1 MASGADGT
9 IKVKLGL
16 DDSEYKSGLSGA
28 HKSAESF
35 ADKVKSTFVGAT
47 VFKAASKGW
56 DLISGSIG
64 KATARLDAMS
74 KAKQVIGVLAGSSE
88 KAAKVVNNLSDA
100 VTDTAYGLDTA
111 ATSTQKLATSG
122 LGLDK
127 STRMVK
133 DMMDAVSFYGD
144 GTNET
149 LANTVDAI
157 AKMNASGKISA
168 DQWQRLTDAGIPVLK
183 IFAEKTGKSME
194 EVSDAFSKGQISAQ
208 EFNDV
213 LMDALENGTE
223 SFPAVAG
230 KAKEMAGSFATSFT
244 NMSARIAIGIANI
257 ITAFNDFLADNSLP
271 TIQEM
276 IANFGSVIRDGLNWI
291 AEEVPKVL
299 NALKEFFA
307 PTAEAIKAATEK
319 IQEAWNSVR
328 DTIAQKLDSND
339 SLDFV
344 KSALERIRDILPILV
359 EKVGEFVAAFIEKL
373 PDIIDK
379 VQTVADT
386 IQGLMPLIAAVAGAF
401 AAWKGIKAVSDIAN
415 TIGDAGKKI
424 KTFSSLVSKGSGLI
438 DGLAYAASSGTG
450 VFASMA
456 ESFTLA
462 GGGLSGLSA
471 ALGVIGGPITLVIVA
486 IGALVAAFVY
496 LWNTSDGFRE
506 FWINL
511 WDNIKE
517 ATGQVIDGIVNFFT
531 VTIPEAC
538 QSFVEAAQ
546 NLATQVVEFFTV
558 TIPEGVNTLVT
569 NIQTFFGTTIPY
581 WIGYAVGYILGKLV
595 EWGLKLVQFATQD
608 IPQFISKVVDWFKQ
622 LPGKIWTWLLNTI
635 NKTAEWV
642 RQMVQKA
649 IQAGKDF
656 ITNVVNFI
664 QQLPG
669 KVWSFLSNTISNA
682 ASFVGSFAN
691 QAIQAGK
698 QFFNGIVNKVKEI
711 PGQMISIGSDIVN
724 GIKSGISG
732 AWGALTG
739 WLGNMAKGLIDGV
752 KGALGIG
759 SPSRL
764 FADRIG
770 KWIPAGITLGVEK
783 AMPKAKA
790 FMGRMSTE
798 LIDAANMDSL
808 TSRLALEGNPGGFGL
823 GTGST
828 TVYNV
833 EQTINSAKALTPS
846 EIASETQNMMRRLE
860 WA

>member
-28 HKSAESF
+28 NKSAESF

-47 VFKAASKGW
+47 VFKAASAGW

-64 KATARLDAMS
+64 KATARLDAMQ

-88 KAAKVVNNLSDA
+88 KAATVVNKLSDA

-149 LANTVDAI
+149 LANTIDAI

-183 IFAEKTGKSME
+183 IFAEKTGKSMG
-194 EVSDAFSKGQISAQ
+194 EVSDAFSKGEINAQ

-257 ITAFNDFLADNSLP
+257 ITSFNDFLADNSLP
-271 TIQEM
+271 SIQEM

-291 AEEVPKVL
+291 AQEIPKAL
-299 NALKEFFA
+299 NALKEFFE
-307 PTAEAIKAATEK
+307 PTAEAIKAAAEK
-319 IQEAWNSVR
+319 IQEAWNNVR
-328 DTIAQKLDSND
+328 DTIAQKLDSNG

-344 KSALERIRDILPILV
+344 KSGLERIRDILPILV

-379 VQTVADT
+379 VQTVADK
-386 IQGLMPLIAAVAGAF
+386 IQALMPLIAAVAGAF
-401 AAWKGIKAVSDIAN
+401 AAWESIQTVKSLASTVGKA
-415 TIGDAGKKI
+415 GLKI
-424 KTFSSLVSKGSGLI
+424 KTFGHLVSQGSGLI

-450 VFASMA
+450 VIASMA

-471 ALGVIGGPITLVIVA
+471 ALGVIGGPITLVVVA

-496 LWNTSDGFRE
+496 LWNTSDSFRN

-511 WDNIKE
+511 WDSIKE
-517 ATGQVIDGIVNFFT
+517 TTGQVIDAIVNFFT
-531 VTIPEAC
+531 VTIPQAC
-538 QSFVEAAQ
+538 QNFVTAAQ

-558 TIPEGVNTLVT
+558 TIPEGVSTLVS

-581 WIGYAVGYILGKLV
+581 WIGYAVGYILGKLI
-595 EWGLKLVQFATQD
+595 EWGTNLVTFATVD
-608 IPQFISKVVDWFKQ
+608 IPQFISKVIDWFKQ
-622 LPGKIWTWLLNTI
+622 LPGNIWTWLLNTI
-635 NKTAEWV
+635 QKTAEWV
-642 RQMVQKA
+642 SQMIQKA
-649 IQAGKDF
+649 VQAGKNF
-656 ITNVVNFI
+656 ISNVISFI
-664 QQLPG
+664 QQLPS
-669 KVWSFLSNTISNA
+669 KVWSWLSNTISNA
-682 ASFVGSFAN
+682 VSFASQFAQ
-691 QAIQAGK
+691 QAIQAG
-698 QFFNGIVNKVKEI
+698 QNFFSGIVNKVREI
-711 PGQMISIGSDIVN
+711 PGQMLSIGSDIVN
-724 GIKSGISG
+724 GIKRGINN
-732 AWGALTG
+732 AWNGLTS
-739 WLGNMAKGLIDGV
+739 WLSNLAKGLVDGV
-752 KGALGIG
+752 ASALGIG
-759 SPSRL
+759 SPSRR

-770 KWIPAGITLGVEK
+770 KWIPAGITLGIQQ
-783 AMPKAKA
+783 AMPKAEA
-790 FMGRMSTE
+790 FMSTMSND
-798 LIDAANMDSL
+798 LLDAANMDNL
-808 TSRLALEGNPGGFGL
+808 TSRLALESDSGALGGGL
-823 GTGST
+823 GN
-828 TVYNV
+828 TVVYQV
-833 EQTINSAKALTPS
+833 DQTINSAKELRPS
-846 EIASETQNMMRRLE
+846 EIAQETERMVRRLA

>member
-64 KATARLDAMS
+64 KATARLDAMQ

-183 IFAEKTGKSME
+183 IFAEKTGKSMA

-223 SFPAVAG
+223 FFPAVAG

-401 AAWKGIKAVSDIAN
+401 AAWKGIKAVSDIAK

-424 KTFSSLVSKGSGLI
+424 KTFGSLVSKGSGLI

-450 VFASMA
+450 VIASMA
-456 ESFTLA
+456 EAFTLA

-471 ALGVIGGPITLVIVA
+471 ALGVIGGPITLVVVA

-511 WDNIKE
+511 WDGIKE
-517 ATGQVIDGIVNFFT
+517 TTGQVIDGIVNFFT
-531 VTIPEAC
+531 VTIPEAF
-538 QSFVEAAQ
+538 QSFIDAAQ
-546 NLATQVVEFFTV
+546 NLADQVVQFFTV
-558 TIPEGVNTLVT
+558 TIPEGINTLVT
-569 NIQTFFGTTIPY
+569 NIQTFFGSTIPY
-581 WIGYAVGYILGKLV
+581 WIGYAVGFILGKLI
-595 EWGLKLVQFATQD
+595 EWGASLVQFVTQD
-608 IPQFISKVVDWFKQ
+608 IPQFISGVVEWFTQ
-622 LPGKIWTWLLNTI
+622 LPGMVWTWLLETI

-642 RQMVQKA
+642 SQMIQKA
-649 IQAGKDF
+649 VQAGQEF
-656 ITNVVNFI
+656 ITNVVTFI

-669 KVWSFLSNTISNA
+669 TVWSFLSNTISSA

-691 QAIQAGK
+691 QAIQAGR
-698 QFFNGIVNKVKEI
+698 QFFNGIVNTVRQI
-711 PGQMISIGSDIVN
+711 PGQMISIGADIVN
-724 GIKSGISG
+724 GIRSGISG

-739 WLGNMAKGLIDGV
+739 WLGSMARGLIDGV
-752 KGALGIG
+752 KSALGIG

-808 TSRLALEGNPGGFGL
+808 TSRLALESDSGGFKGSL
-823 GTGST
+823 GNT

-833 EQTINSAKALTPS
+833 NQTINSAKALSPS
-846 EIASETQNMMRRLE
+846 EIGQQTRNSVRRLA
-860 WA
+860 WQ

>member
-64 KATARLDAMS
+64 KATARLDAMQ
-74 KAKQVIGVLAGSSE
+74 KAKQVIGVLAGSSK
-88 KAAKVVNNLSDA
+88 KAATVVNNLSDA

-183 IFAEKTGKSME
+183 IFSEKTGKSMA

-257 ITAFNDFLADNSLP
+257 IEALNNFLTDSGLP
-271 TIQEM
+271 NIQGM
-276 IANFGSVIRDGLNWI
+276 IAGFGSVIKNVLNWI
-291 AEEVPKVL
+291 AAELPKAL
-299 NALKEFFA
+299 NAVKDFFA
-307 PTAEAIKAATEK
+307 PTAEAIKVAAEK
-319 IQEAWNSVR
+319 IQESWNKVK
-328 DTIAQKLDSND
+328 DTVKEKLDSED
-339 SLDFV
+339 SLNFIKD
-344 KSALERIRDILPILV
+344 ALDRIKEILPQVV
-359 EKVGEFVAAFIEKL
+359 EKVGEFAAAFIDNL
-373 PDIIDK
+373 PTIIDK
-379 VQTVADT
+379 AKE
-386 IQGLMPLIAAVAGAF
+386 LAPLIAAVAGAF
-401 AAWKGIKAVSDIAN
+401 ATWKGIKAVSDIAK

-424 KTFSSLVSKGSGLI
+424 KTFGHLVSQGSGLI

-450 VFASMA
+450 VIASMA
-456 ESFTLA
+456 EAFTLA

-471 ALGVIGGPITLVIVA
+471 ALGVIGGPITLVVVA

-511 WDNIKE
+511 WDGIKE
-517 ATGQVIDGIVNFFT
+517 TTGQVIDGIVNFFT
-531 VTIPEAC
+531 VTIPEAF
-538 QSFVEAAQ
+538 QSFVDAAQ
-546 NLATQVVEFFTV
+546 NLADQVVQFFTV
-558 TIPEGVNTLVT
+558 TIPEGINTLVT
-569 NIQTFFGTTIPY
+569 NIQTFFGSTIPY
-581 WIGYAVGYILGKLV
+581 WIGYAVGFILGKLI
-595 EWGLKLVQFATQD
+595 EWGASLVQFVTQD
-608 IPQFISKVVDWFKQ
+608 IPQFISGVVEWFTQ
-622 LPGKIWTWLLNTI
+622 LPGMVWTWLLETI

-642 RQMVQKA
+642 SQMIQKA
-649 IQAGKDF
+649 VQAGQEF
-656 ITNVVNFI
+656 ITNVVTFI

-669 KVWSFLSNTISNA
+669 TVWSFLSNTISSA

-691 QAIQAGK
+691 QAIQAGR
-698 QFFNGIVNKVKEI
+698 QFFNGIVNTVRQI
-711 PGQMISIGSDIVN
+711 PGQMISIGADIVN
-724 GIKSGISG
+724 GIRSGISG

-752 KGALGIG
+752 KSALGIG

-808 TSRLALEGNPGGFGL
+808 TSRLALESDSGGFK
-823 GTGST
+823 GSPGNT

-833 EQTINSAKALTPS
+833 NQTINSAKALSPS
-846 EIASETQNMMRRLE
+846 EIGQQTRNSVRRLA
-860 WA
+860 WQ

>member
-319 IQEAWNSVR
+319 IQEAWNNVR

-471 ALGVIGGPITLVIVA
+471 ALGVIGGPITLVVVA

-511 WDNIKE
+511 WDGVKE
-517 ATGQVIDGIVNFFT
+517 TTGQVIDGIVNFFT
-531 VTIPEAC
+531 VTIPEAF
-538 QSFVEAAQ
+538 QSFVDAAQ
-546 NLATQVVEFFTV
+546 NLADQVVQFFTV
-558 TIPEGVNTLVT
+558 TIPEGINTLVT

-581 WIGYAVGYILGKLV
+581 WIGYAVGFILGKLI
-595 EWGLKLVQFATQD
+595 EWGASLVQFVTQD
-608 IPQFISKVVDWFKQ
+608 IPQFITGVVEWFTQ
-622 LPGKIWTWLLNTI
+622 LPGMVWTWLLETI

-642 RQMVQKA
+642 SQMIQKA
-649 IQAGKDF
+649 VQAGKDF

-691 QAIQAGK
+691 QAIQAGR
-698 QFFNGIVNKVKEI
+698 QFFNGIVNTVRQI

-724 GIKSGISG
+724 GIRSGISG

-739 WLGNMAKGLIDGV
+739 WLGNMARGLIDGV
-752 KGALGIG
+752 KSALGIG

-770 KWIPAGITLGVEK
+770 KWIPAGITLGIEK

-808 TSRLALEGNPGGFGL
+808 TSRLALEGNPGGFK
-823 GTGST
+823 GSPGNT

-833 EQTINSAKALTPS
+833 NQTINSAKALSPS
-846 EIASETQNMMRRLE
+846 EIGQQTRNSVRRLA
-860 WA
+860 WQ

>member
-64 KATARLDAMS
+64 KATARLDAMQ

-88 KAAKVVNNLSDA
+88 KATKVVNNLSDA

-149 LANTVDAI
+149 LANTIDAI

-183 IFAEKTGKSME
+183 IFSEKTGKSMA

-257 ITAFNDFLADNSLP
+257 ITSFNDFLADNSLP

-276 IANFGSVIRDGLNWI
+276 IANFGSVIKNGLNWI
-291 AEEVPKVL
+291 AEEIPKVL

-379 VQTVADT
+379 VQTVADM

-401 AAWKGIKAVSDIAN
+401 AAWKGIKAVSDIVK
-415 TIGDAGKKI
+415 TIGDAGEKI
-424 KTFSSLVSKGSGLI
+424 KTFGSLVSKGSGLL

-471 ALGVIGGPITLVIVA
+471 ALGVIGGPITLVVVA
-486 IGALVAAFVY
+486 IGALTAAFVY

-511 WDNIKE
+511 WNNIKE
-517 ATGQVIDGIVNFFT
+517 TTGQIVDGIVNFFT
-531 VTIPEAC
+531 VT
-538 QSFVEAAQ
+538 V
-546 NLATQVVEFFTV
+546 
-558 TIPEGVNTLVT
+558 PEGFNNFMSTVSE
-569 NIQTFFGTTIPY
+569 I
-581 WIGYAVGYILGKLV
+581 
-595 EWGLKLVQFATQD
+595 
-608 IPQFISKVVDWFKQ
+608 
-622 LPGKIWTWLLNTI
+622 PGKIATFL
-635 NKTAEWV
+635 AEVISNVASWASE
-642 RQMVQKA
+642 MVQKA
-649 IQAGKDF
+649 IQAGSEF
-656 ITNVVNFI
+656 VSSAINFI

-669 KVWSFLSNTISNA
+669 KVWNWLSNTISNA
-682 ASFVGSFAN
+682 ANFASQFVQ
-691 QAIQAGK
+691 QAIQAG
-698 QFFNGIVNKVKEI
+698 QNFFSEIVNKIGRI
-711 PGQMISIGSDIVN
+711 PGEMISIGSEIVN

-732 AWGALTG
+732 AWSSLTG

-752 KGALGIG
+752 KSALGIG

-770 KWIPAGITLGVEK
+770 KWIPAGITLGVEQ

-790 FMGRMSTE
+790 FMGRMSNE

-808 TSRLALEGNPGGFGL
+808 TSRLALEGNPGGLGSGL
-823 GTGST
+823 GN
-828 TVYNV
+828 TVVYQV
-833 EQTINSAKALTPS
+833 DQTINSAKELRPS
-846 EIASETQNMMRRLE
+846 EIAQETERMVRRLA

>member
-319 IQEAWNSVR
+319 IQEAWNNVR

-401 AAWKGIKAVSDIAN
+401 AAWKGIKAVSDIAK

-424 KTFSSLVSKGSGLI
+424 KTFGHLVSQGSGLI

-450 VFASMA
+450 VIASMA

-471 ALGVIGGPITLVIVA
+471 ALGVIGGPITLVVVA

-511 WDNIKE
+511 WDGIKE
-517 ATGQVIDGIVNFFT
+517 TTGQVIDGIVNFFT
-531 VTIPEAC
+531 VTIPEAF
-538 QSFVEAAQ
+538 QSFVDAAQ
-546 NLATQVVEFFTV
+546 NLADQVVQFFTV
-558 TIPEGVNTLVT
+558 TIPEGINTLVT

-581 WIGYAVGYILGKLV
+581 WIGYAVGFILGKLI
-595 EWGLKLVQFATQD
+595 EWGASLVQFVTQD
-608 IPQFISKVVDWFKQ
+608 IPQFITGVVEWFTQ
-622 LPGKIWTWLLNTI
+622 LPGMVWTWLLETI

-642 RQMVQKA
+642 SQMIQKA
-649 IQAGKDF
+649 VQAGKDF
-656 ITNVVNFI
+656 ITNVVTFI

-669 KVWSFLSNTISNA
+669 TVWSFLSNTISNA

-691 QAIQAGK
+691 QAIQAGR
-698 QFFNGIVNKVKEI
+698 QFFNGIVNTVRQI

-724 GIKSGISG
+724 GIRSGISG

-739 WLGNMAKGLIDGV
+739 WLGNMARGLIDGV
-752 KGALGIG
+752 KSALGIG

-808 TSRLALEGNPGGFGL
+808 TSRLALESDSGGFKGSL
-823 GTGST
+823 GNT

-833 EQTINSAKALTPS
+833 NQTINSAKALSPS
-846 EIASETQNMMRRLE
+846 EIGQQTRNSVRRLA
-860 WA
+860 WQ

>member
-64 KATARLDAMS
+64 KATARLDAMQ

-168 DQWQRLTDAGIPVLK
+168 DQWQRLTDAGIPILK
-183 IFAEKTGKSME
+183 IFAEKTGKSMA

-291 AEEVPKVL
+291 AEEIPKAL

-339 SLDFV
+339 SLGFV
-344 KSALERIRDILPILV
+344 KSGLERIRDILPILV

-511 WDNIKE
+511 WDGIKE
-517 ATGQVIDGIVNFFT
+517 TTGQVIDGIVNFFT
-531 VTIPEAC
+531 VTIPEAF
-538 QSFVEAAQ
+538 QSFVDAAQ

-558 TIPEGVNTLVT
+558 TIPEGVNTLVA
-569 NIQTFFGTTIPY
+569 NIQTFFGSTIPY
-581 WIGYAVGYILGKLV
+581 WIGYAVGFVLGKLI
-595 EWGLKLVQFATQD
+595 EWGASLVQFATQD
-608 IPQFISKVVDWFKQ
+608 IPQFISGVVEWFTQ
-622 LPGKIWTWLLNTI
+622 LPGMVWTWLLETI

-642 RQMVQKA
+642 SQMIQKA
-649 IQAGKDF
+649 VQAGQEF
-656 ITNVVNFI
+656 ITNVVTFI

-669 KVWSFLSNTISNA
+669 TVWSFLSNTISSA

-691 QAIQAGK
+691 QAIQAGR
-698 QFFNGIVNKVKEI
+698 QFFNGIVNTVRQI
-711 PGQMISIGSDIVN
+711 PGQMISIGADIVN
-724 GIKSGISG
+724 GIRSGISG

-739 WLGNMAKGLIDGV
+739 WLGNMARGLIDGV
-752 KGALGIG
+752 KSALGIG

-808 TSRLALEGNPGGFGL
+808 TSRLALESDSGGFK
-823 GTGST
+823 GSPGNT

-833 EQTINSAKALTPS
+833 NQTINSAKALSPS
-846 EIASETQNMMRRLE
+846 EIGQQTRNSVRRLA
-860 WA
+860 WQ

>member
-64 KATARLDAMS
+64 KATARLDAMQ
-74 KAKQVIGVLAGSSE
+74 KAKQVIGVLAGSSK
-88 KAAKVVNNLSDA
+88 KAATVVNNLSDA

-122 LGLDK
+122 LNLDK

-183 IFAEKTGKSME
+183 IFSEKTGKSMA

-230 KAKEMAGSFATSFT
+230 KAKEMAGSFATSFS

-257 ITAFNDFLADNSLP
+257 IDALNNFLTDSGLP
-271 TIQEM
+271 NIQGM
-276 IANFGSVIRDGLNWI
+276 IAGFGSVIRNVLNWI
-291 AEEVPKVL
+291 AAELPKAL
-299 NALKEFFA
+299 NAVKDFFA
-307 PTAEAIKAATEK
+307 PTAEAIKAAAEK
-319 IQEAWNSVR
+319 IQEAWNKVK
-328 DTIAQKLDSND
+328 DTVKEKLDPGD
-339 SLDFV
+339 SLNFIKD
-344 KSALERIRDILPILV
+344 ALDRIKEILPQVV
-359 EKVGEFVAAFIEKL
+359 EKVGEFAAAFIDNL
-373 PDIIDK
+373 PTIIDK
-379 VQTVADT
+379 AKE
-386 IQGLMPLIAAVAGAF
+386 LAPLIAAVAGAF
-401 AAWKGIKAVSDIAN
+401 ATWKGIKAVSDIAK

-424 KTFSSLVSKGSGLI
+424 KTFGHLVSQGSGLI

-450 VFASMA
+450 VIASMA
-456 ESFTLA
+456 EAFTLA

-471 ALGVIGGPITLVIVA
+471 ALGVIGGPITLVVVA

-496 LWNTSDGFRE
+496 LWNTSDSFRE

-511 WDNIKE
+511 WDGIRE
-517 ATGQVIDGIVNFFT
+517 TTGQVIDGIVNFFT
-531 VTIPEAC
+531 VTIPEAFNN
-538 QSFVEAAQ
+538 FVTSISE
-546 NLATQVVEFFTV
+546 
-558 TIPEGVNTLVT
+558 IPGNVM
-569 NIQTFFGTTIPY
+569 TFLSE
-581 WIGYAVGYILGKLV
+581 V
-595 EWGLKLVQFATQD
+595 
-608 IPQFISKVVDWFKQ
+608 ISNVASW
-622 LPGKIWTWLLNTI
+622 
-635 NKTAEWV
+635 ASE
-642 RQMVQKA
+642 MVQKA
-649 IQAGKDF
+649 IQTGSDFLSNLINF
-656 ITNVVNFI
+656 IT
-664 QQLPG
+664 QLPG
-669 KVWSFLSNTISNA
+669 KVWSFLSNTISKA

-711 PGQMISIGSDIVN
+711 PGRMMSIGSDIV
-724 GIKSGISG
+724 GGVKKGISD
-732 AWGALTG
+732 AWSGLTG

-752 KGALGIG
+752 KDALGIG

-790 FMGRMSTE
+790 FMSNMSTE
-798 LIDAANMDSL
+798 LLDAANMDSL
-808 TSRLALEGNPGGFGL
+808 TSRLALEGNPGALGNGL
-823 GTGST
+823 GN
-828 TVYNV
+828 TVVYQV
-833 EQTINSAKALTPS
+833 DQTINSAKELRPS
-846 EIASETQNMMRRLE
+846 EIAQETERMVRRLA

>member
-319 IQEAWNSVR
+319 IQEAWNNVR

-379 VQTVADT
+379 VQTVANT

-401 AAWKGIKAVSDIAN
+401 AAWKGIKAVSDIAK

-424 KTFSSLVSKGSGLI
+424 KTFGSLVSKGSGLL

-450 VFASMA
+450 VIASMA
-456 ESFTLA
+456 EAFTLA

-471 ALGVIGGPITLVIVA
+471 ALGVIGGPITLVVVA

-511 WDNIKE
+511 WDGIKE
-517 ATGQVIDGIVNFFT
+517 TTGQVIDGIVNFFT
-531 VTIPEAC
+531 VTIPEAF
-538 QSFVEAAQ
+538 QSFVDAAQ
-546 NLATQVVEFFTV
+546 NLADQVVQFFTV
-558 TIPEGVNTLVT
+558 TIPEGINTLVT
-569 NIQTFFGTTIPY
+569 NIQTFFGSTIPY
-581 WIGYAVGYILGKLV
+581 WIGYAVGFILGKLI
-595 EWGLKLVQFATQD
+595 EWGASLVQFVTQD
-608 IPQFISKVVDWFKQ
+608 IPQFISGVVEWFTQ
-622 LPGKIWTWLLNTI
+622 LPGMVWTWLLETI

-642 RQMVQKA
+642 SQMIQKA
-649 IQAGKDF
+649 VQAGQEF
-656 ITNVVNFI
+656 ITNVVTFI

-669 KVWSFLSNTISNA
+669 TVWSFLSNTISNA

-691 QAIQAGK
+691 QAIQAGR
-698 QFFNGIVNKVKEI
+698 QFFNGIVNTVRQI

-724 GIKSGISG
+724 GIRSGISG

-739 WLGNMAKGLIDGV
+739 WLGNMARGLIDGV
-752 KGALGIG
+752 KSALGIG

-808 TSRLALEGNPGGFGL
+808 TSRLALESDSGGLKGSPGN
-823 GTGST
+823 T

-833 EQTINSAKALTPS
+833 NQTINSAKALSPS
-846 EIASETQNMMRRLE
+846 EIGQQTRNSVRRLA
-860 WA
+860 WQ

>member
-1 MASGADGT
+1 MASGTDGT

-64 KATARLDAMS
+64 KATARLDAMQ

-183 IFAEKTGKSME
+183 IFAEKTGKSMA

-291 AEEVPKVL
+291 AEEIPKVL

-401 AAWKGIKAVSDIAN
+401 AAWKGIKAVSDIAK

-424 KTFSSLVSKGSGLI
+424 KTFGSLVSKGSGLI

-450 VFASMA
+450 VIASMA
-456 ESFTLA
+456 EAFTLA

-471 ALGVIGGPITLVIVA
+471 ALGVIGGPITLVVVA

-511 WDNIKE
+511 WDGIKE
-517 ATGQVIDGIVNFFT
+517 TTGQVIDGIVNFFT
-531 VTIPEAC
+531 VTIPEAF
-538 QSFVEAAQ
+538 QSFVDAAQ
-546 NLATQVVEFFTV
+546 NLADQVVQFFTV
-558 TIPEGVNTLVT
+558 TIPEGINTLVT
-569 NIQTFFGTTIPY
+569 NIQTFFGSTIPY
-581 WIGYAVGYILGKLV
+581 WIGYAVGFILGKLI
-595 EWGLKLVQFATQD
+595 EWGASLVQFVTQD
-608 IPQFISKVVDWFKQ
+608 IPQFISGVVEWFTQ
-622 LPGKIWTWLLNTI
+622 LPGMVWTWLLETI

-642 RQMVQKA
+642 SQMIQKA
-649 IQAGKDF
+649 VQAGQEF
-656 ITNVVNFI
+656 ITNVVTFI

-669 KVWSFLSNTISNA
+669 TVWSFLSNTISSA

-691 QAIQAGK
+691 QAIQAGR
-698 QFFNGIVNKVKEI
+698 QFFNGIVNTVRQI
-711 PGQMISIGSDIVN
+711 PGQMISIGADIVN
-724 GIKSGISG
+724 GIRSGISG

-739 WLGNMAKGLIDGV
+739 WLGNMARGLIDGV
-752 KGALGIG
+752 KSALGIG

-798 LIDAANMDSL
+798 LINAANMDSL
-808 TSRLALEGNPGGFGL
+808 TSRLALESDSGGFKGGL
-823 GTGST
+823 GSSV
-828 TVYNV
+828 VYNV
-833 EQTINSAKALTPS
+833 EQTINSAKALSPS
-846 EIASETQNMMRRLE
+846 EIGQQTRNSLRRLA
-860 WA
+860 WQ

>member
-88 KAAKVVNNLSDA
+88 KATKVVNNLSDA

-127 STRMVK
+127 STRIVK

-299 NALKEFFA
+299 NAIKEFFA

-359 EKVGEFVAAFIEKL
+359 EKVGEFVAAFIENL
-373 PDIIDK
+373 PNIIDK

-401 AAWKGIKAVSDIAN
+401 AAWKGIKAVSDIAK

-424 KTFSSLVSKGSGLI
+424 KTFGSLVSKGSGLI

-471 ALGVIGGPITLVIVA
+471 ALGVIGGPITLVVVA

-511 WDNIKE
+511 WDGIKE
-517 ATGQVIDGIVNFFT
+517 TTGQVIDGIVNFFT
-531 VTIPEAC
+531 VTIPEAF
-538 QSFVEAAQ
+538 QSFIDAAQ
-546 NLATQVVEFFTV
+546 NLATQVVQFFTV
-558 TIPEGVNTLVT
+558 TIPEGINTLVT

-581 WIGYAVGYILGKLV
+581 WIGYAVGFILGKLI
-595 EWGLKLVQFATQD
+595 EWGASLVQFVTQD
-608 IPQFISKVVDWFKQ
+608 IPQFITGVVEWFTQ
-622 LPGKIWTWLLNTI
+622 LPGMVWTWLLETI

-642 RQMVQKA
+642 SQMIQKA
-649 IQAGKDF
+649 VQAGKDF
-656 ITNVVNFI
+656 ITNVVTFI

-669 KVWSFLSNTISNA
+669 TVWSFLSNTISSA

-691 QAIQAGK
+691 QAIQAGR
-698 QFFNGIVNKVKEI
+698 QFFNGIVNTVRQI
-711 PGQMISIGSDIVN
+711 PGQMISIGADIVN
-724 GIKSGISG
+724 GIRSGISG

-739 WLGNMAKGLIDGV
+739 WLGNMARGLIDGV
-752 KGALGIG
+752 KSALGIG

-808 TSRLALEGNPGGFGL
+808 TSRLALESDSGGFK
-823 GTGST
+823 GSPGNT

-833 EQTINSAKALTPS
+833 NQTINSAKALSPS
-846 EIASETQNMMRRLE
+846 EIGQQTRNSVRRLA
-860 WA
+860 WQ

>member
-64 KATARLDAMS
+64 KATARLDAMQ

-88 KAAKVVNNLSDA
+88 KAATVVNNLSDA

-183 IFAEKTGKSME
+183 IFSEKTGKSMA

-257 ITAFNDFLADNSLP
+257 ITSFNDFLADNSLP

-276 IANFGSVIRDGLNWI
+276 IANFGSVIKNGLNWI
-291 AEEVPKVL
+291 AEEIPKVL

-319 IQEAWNSVR
+319 IQEAWNKVK
-328 DTIAQKLDSND
+328 DTVKEKLDPGD
-339 SLDFV
+339 SLNFIKD
-344 KSALERIRDILPILV
+344 ALDRIKEILPQVV
-359 EKVGEFVAAFIEKL
+359 EKVGEFAAAFIEKL

-379 VQTVADT
+379 
-386 IQGLMPLIAAVAGAF
+386 IQELMPLIAAVAGAF
-401 AAWKGIKAVSDIAN
+401 ATWKGIKAVSDVAK
-415 TIGDAGKKI
+415 TVVDAGKKI
-424 KTFSSLVSKGSGLI
+424 KTFGSLVSKGSGLL

-450 VFASMA
+450 VIASMA

-471 ALGVIGGPITLVIVA
+471 ALGVIGGPITLVVVA
-486 IGALVAAFVY
+486 IGALAAAFIY
-496 LWNTSDGFRE
+496 LWNTSDSFRE

-511 WDNIKE
+511 WNNIKE
-517 ATGQVIDGIVNFFT
+517 TTGQIVDGIVNFFT
-531 VTIPEAC
+531 VT
-538 QSFVEAAQ
+538 V
-546 NLATQVVEFFTV
+546 
-558 TIPEGVNTLVT
+558 PEGFNNFINTVSE
-569 NIQTFFGTTIPY
+569 I
-581 WIGYAVGYILGKLV
+581 
-595 EWGLKLVQFATQD
+595 
-608 IPQFISKVVDWFKQ
+608 
-622 LPGKIWTWLLNTI
+622 PGKITTFLTEVVSNVASW
-635 NKTAEWV
+635 ASE
-642 RQMVQKA
+642 MVQKA
-649 IQAGKDF
+649 IQAGSEF
-656 ITNVVNFI
+656 VSSAINFI
-664 QQLPG
+664 QQLPS
-669 KVWSFLSNTISNA
+669 KVWSWLSNTISNA
-682 ASFVGSFAN
+682 ANFASQFVQ
-691 QAIQAGK
+691 QAIQAG
-698 QFFNGIVNKVKEI
+698 QNFFSKIVNKIGQI
-711 PGQMISIGSDIVN
+711 PGEMISIGSEIVN

-732 AWGALTG
+732 AWSSLTG

-752 KGALGIG
+752 KSALGIG

-770 KWIPAGITLGVEK
+770 KWIPAGITLGVEQ

-790 FMGRMSTE
+790 FMGHMSNE

-808 TSRLALEGNPGGFGL
+808 TSRLALEGNPGGLGSGL
-823 GTGST
+823 GST
-828 TVYNV
+828 VVYQV
-833 EQTINSAKALTPS
+833 DQTINSAKELRPS
-846 EIASETQNMMRRLE
+846 EIAQETERMVRRLA

>member
-64 KATARLDAMS
+64 KATARLDAMQ
-74 KAKQVIGVLAGSSE
+74 KAKQVIGVLAGSSK
-88 KAAKVVNNLSDA
+88 KAATVVNNLSDA

-122 LGLDK
+122 LSLDK
-127 STRMVK
+127 STRMIK

-291 AEEVPKVL
+291 AEEIPKAL
-299 NALKEFFA
+299 NALKDFFA

-359 EKVGEFVAAFIEKL
+359 EKVGDFVAAFIEKL

-401 AAWKGIKAVSDIAN
+401 AAWKGIKAVSDIAK

-424 KTFSSLVSKGSGLI
+424 KTFGSLVSKGSGLI

-450 VFASMA
+450 VIASMA

-471 ALGVIGGPITLVIVA
+471 ALGVIGGPITLVVVA

-511 WDNIKE
+511 WDGIKE
-517 ATGQVIDGIVNFFT
+517 TTGQVIDGIINFFT
-531 VTIPEAC
+531 VTIPEAF
-538 QSFVEAAQ
+538 QSFVDAAQ
-546 NLATQVVEFFTV
+546 NLADQVVQFFTV
-558 TIPEGVNTLVT
+558 TIPEGINTLVT

-581 WIGYAVGYILGKLV
+581 WIGYAVGFILGKLI
-595 EWGLKLVQFATQD
+595 EWGASLVQFVTQD
-608 IPQFISKVVDWFKQ
+608 IPQFISGVVEWFTQ
-622 LPGKIWTWLLNTI
+622 LPGMVWTWLLETI

-642 RQMVQKA
+642 SQMIQKA
-649 IQAGKDF
+649 VQAGQEF
-656 ITNVVNFI
+656 ITNVVTFI

-669 KVWSFLSNTISNA
+669 TVWSFLSNTISSA

-691 QAIQAGK
+691 QAIQAGR
-698 QFFNGIVNKVKEI
+698 QFFNGIVNTVRQI
-711 PGQMISIGSDIVN
+711 PGQMISIGADIVN
-724 GIKSGISG
+724 GIRSGISG

-739 WLGNMAKGLIDGV
+739 WLGNMARGLIDGV
-752 KGALGIG
+752 KSALGIG

-808 TSRLALEGNPGGFGL
+808 TSRLALESDSGGFK
-823 GTGST
+823 GSPGNT

-833 EQTINSAKALTPS
+833 NQTINSAKALSPS
-846 EIASETQNMMRRLE
+846 EIGQQTRNSVRRLA
-860 WA
+860 WQ

>member
-183 IFAEKTGKSME
+183 IFAEKTGKSMA

-299 NALKEFFA
+299 NAIKEFFA

-359 EKVGEFVAAFIEKL
+359 EKVGEFVAAFIENL
-373 PDIIDK
+373 PNIIDK
-379 VQTVADT
+379 VQTVANT

-401 AAWKGIKAVSDIAN
+401 AAWKGIKAVSDIAK

-424 KTFSSLVSKGSGLI
+424 KTFGSLVSKGSGLL

-471 ALGVIGGPITLVIVA
+471 ALGVIGGPITLVVVA

-511 WDNIKE
+511 WDGVKE
-517 ATGQVIDGIVNFFT
+517 TTGQVIDGIVNFFT
-531 VTIPEAC
+531 VTIPEAF
-538 QSFVEAAQ
+538 QSFVDAAQ
-546 NLATQVVEFFTV
+546 NLADQIVQFFTV
-558 TIPEGVNTLVT
+558 TIPEGINTLAT

-581 WIGYAVGYILGKLV
+581 WIGYAVGFILGKLI
-595 EWGLKLVQFATQD
+595 EWGASLVQFVTQD
-608 IPQFISKVVDWFKQ
+608 IPQFITGVVEWFTQ
-622 LPGKIWTWLLNTI
+622 LPGMVWTWLLETI

-642 RQMVQKA
+642 SQMIQKA
-649 IQAGKDF
+649 VQAGKDF
-656 ITNVVNFI
+656 ITNVVTFI

-669 KVWSFLSNTISNA
+669 TVWSFLSNTISNA

-691 QAIQAGK
+691 QAIQAGR
-698 QFFNGIVNKVKEI
+698 QFFNGIVNTVRQI

-724 GIKSGISG
+724 GIRSGISG

-739 WLGNMAKGLIDGV
+739 WLGNMARGLIDGV
-752 KGALGIG
+752 KSALGIG

-808 TSRLALEGNPGGFGL
+808 TSRLALESDSGGFKGSL
-823 GTGST
+823 GNT

-833 EQTINSAKALTPS
+833 NQTINSAKALSPS
-846 EIASETQNMMRRLE
+846 EVGQQTRNSVRRLA
-860 WA
+860 WQ

>member
-517 ATGQVIDGIVNFFT
+517 TTGQVIDGIVNFFT

-649 IQAGKDF
+649 VQAGKDF

-833 EQTINSAKALTPS
+833 EQTINSAKVLTPS

>member
-64 KATARLDAMS
+64 KATARLDAMQ

-88 KAAKVVNNLSDA
+88 KATKVVNNLSDA

-149 LANTVDAI
+149 LANTIDAI

-183 IFAEKTGKSME
+183 IFSEKTGKSMA

-257 ITAFNDFLADNSLP
+257 ITSFNDFLADNSLP

-276 IANFGSVIRDGLNWI
+276 IANFGSVIKNGLNWI
-291 AEEVPKVL
+291 AEEIPKVL

-379 VQTVADT
+379 VQTVADM

-401 AAWKGIKAVSDIAN
+401 AAWKGIKAVSDIAK

-424 KTFSSLVSKGSGLI
+424 KTFGSLVSKGSGLL

-471 ALGVIGGPITLVIVA
+471 ALGVIGGPITLVVVA
-486 IGALVAAFVY
+486 IGALTAAFVY

-511 WDNIKE
+511 WNNIKE
-517 ATGQVIDGIVNFFT
+517 TTGQIVDGIVNFFT
-531 VTIPEAC
+531 VT
-538 QSFVEAAQ
+538 V
-546 NLATQVVEFFTV
+546 
-558 TIPEGVNTLVT
+558 PEGFNNFMSTVSE
-569 NIQTFFGTTIPY
+569 I
-581 WIGYAVGYILGKLV
+581 
-595 EWGLKLVQFATQD
+595 
-608 IPQFISKVVDWFKQ
+608 
-622 LPGKIWTWLLNTI
+622 PGKIATFL
-635 NKTAEWV
+635 AEVISNVASWASE
-642 RQMVQKA
+642 MVQKA
-649 IQAGKDF
+649 IQAGSEF
-656 ITNVVNFI
+656 VSCAINFI

-669 KVWSFLSNTISNA
+669 KVWNWLSNTISNA
-682 ASFVGSFAN
+682 ANFASQFVQ
-691 QAIQAGK
+691 QAIQAG
-698 QFFNGIVNKVKEI
+698 QNFFSEIVNKIGQI
-711 PGQMISIGSDIVN
+711 PGEMISIGSEIVN

-732 AWGALTG
+732 AWSSLTG

-752 KGALGIG
+752 KSALGIG

-770 KWIPAGITLGVEK
+770 KWIPAGITLGVEQ

-790 FMGRMSTE
+790 FMGRMSNE

-808 TSRLALEGNPGGFGL
+808 TSRLALEGNPGGLGSGL
-823 GTGST
+823 GN
-828 TVYNV
+828 TVVYQV
-833 EQTINSAKALTPS
+833 DQTINSAKELRPS
-846 EIASETQNMMRRLE
+846 EIAQETERMVRRLA

>member
-64 KATARLDAMS
+64 KATARLDAMQ

-183 IFAEKTGKSME
+183 IFAEKTGKSMA
-194 EVSDAFSKGQISAQ
+194 EVSDAFSKGQISVQ

-291 AEEVPKVL
+291 AEEIPKVL

-401 AAWKGIKAVSDIAN
+401 AAWKGIKAVSDIAK

-424 KTFSSLVSKGSGLI
+424 KTFGSLVSKGSGLI

-450 VFASMA
+450 VIASMA
-456 ESFTLA
+456 EAFTLA

-471 ALGVIGGPITLVIVA
+471 ALGVIGGPITLVVVA

-511 WDNIKE
+511 WDGIKE
-517 ATGQVIDGIVNFFT
+517 TTGQVIDGIVNFFT
-531 VTIPEAC
+531 VTIPEAF
-538 QSFVEAAQ
+538 QSFVDAAQ
-546 NLATQVVEFFTV
+546 NLANQVVQFFTV
-558 TIPEGVNTLVT
+558 TIPEGINTLVT
-569 NIQTFFGTTIPY
+569 NIQTFFGSTIPY
-581 WIGYAVGYILGKLV
+581 WIGYAVGFILGKLI
-595 EWGLKLVQFATQD
+595 EWGASLVQFVTQD
-608 IPQFISKVVDWFKQ
+608 IPQFISGVVEWFTQ
-622 LPGKIWTWLLNTI
+622 LPGMVWTWLLETI

-642 RQMVQKA
+642 SQMIQKA
-649 IQAGKDF
+649 VQAGQEF
-656 ITNVVNFI
+656 IANVVTFI

-669 KVWSFLSNTISNA
+669 TVWSFLSNTISSA

-691 QAIQAGK
+691 QAIQAGR
-698 QFFNGIVNKVKEI
+698 QFFNGIVNTVRQI
-711 PGQMISIGSDIVN
+711 PGQMISIGADIVN
-724 GIKSGISG
+724 GIRSGISG

-739 WLGNMAKGLIDGV
+739 WLGNMARGLIDGV
-752 KGALGIG
+752 KSALGIG

-808 TSRLALEGNPGGFGL
+808 TSRLALESDSGGFKGSPR
-823 GTGST
+823 ST

-833 EQTINSAKALTPS
+833 NQTINSAKALSPS
-846 EIASETQNMMRRLE
+846 EIGQQTRNSVRRLA
-860 WA
+860 WQ

>member
-1 MASGADGT
+1 MASGADGK
-9 IKVKLGL
+9 IKIKLGL

-56 DLISGSIG
+56 DLIAGSIG
-64 KATARLDAMS
+64 KATARLDAMQ

-88 KAAKVVNNLSDA
+88 KATKVVNNLSDA

-127 STRMVK
+127 STQMVK

-183 IFAEKTGKSME
+183 IFAEKTGKSMA
-194 EVSDAFSKGQISAQ
+194 EVSDAFSTGKISAQ

-271 TIQEM
+271 TIQET
-276 IANFGSVIRDGLNWI
+276 IANFGSVIKNGLNWI
-291 AEEVPKVL
+291 AEEIPKVL

-307 PTAEAIKAATEK
+307 PTAEAIKNAVET

-328 DTIAQKLDSND
+328 ETISQKLDAND
-339 SLDFV
+339 SLGFV
-344 KSALERIRDILPILV
+344 KSGLERIRDILPVLV

-379 VQTVADT
+379 VQTVANK
-386 IQGLMPLIAAVAGAF
+386 IQELAPLIAAVAGAF
-401 AAWKGIKAVSDIAN
+401 AAWEGIKAVSNIAK

-424 KTFSSLVSKGSGLI
+424 KTFGHLVSQGSGLI

-450 VFASMA
+450 VIASMA
-456 ESFTLA
+456 EAFTLA
-462 GGGLSGLSA
+462 GGGLEGLSA
-471 ALGVIGGPITLVIVA
+471 ALAVIGGPVTLVIVA

-496 LWNTSDGFRE
+496 LWNTSDSFRE

-511 WDNIKE
+511 WEGIKE
-517 ATGQVIDGIVNFFT
+517 TTGQVIDGIVNFFT

-546 NLATQVVEFFTV
+546 NLATQVVQFFTV

-642 RQMVQKA
+642 RQMIQKA
-649 IQAGKDF
+649 VQAGKDF

-664 QQLPG
+664 RQLPG
-669 KVWSFLSNTISNA
+669 KVWSFLSTTISNA

-691 QAIQAGK
+691 QAIQAGRN
-698 QFFNGIVNKVKEI
+698 FFSGIVNKVREI
-711 PGQMISIGSDIVN
+711 PGQMISIGADIVN
-724 GIKSGISG
+724 GIRSGISG

-739 WLGNMAKGLIDGV
+739 WLSSMARGLIDGV

-808 TSRLALEGNPGGFGL
+808 TSRLALEGNPGGLGL

-846 EIASETQNMMRRLE
+846 EIASETQNMLRRLE

>member
-64 KATARLDAMS
+64 KATARLDAMQ

-183 IFAEKTGKSME
+183 IFAEKTGKSMA

-291 AEEVPKVL
+291 AEEIPKAL
-299 NALKEFFA
+299 NALKDFFA

-344 KSALERIRDILPILV
+344 KSALERIRHILPILV

-401 AAWKGIKAVSDIAN
+401 AAWKGIKAVSDIAK

-424 KTFSSLVSKGSGLI
+424 KTFGSLVSKGSGLI

-450 VFASMA
+450 VIASMA
-456 ESFTLA
+456 EAFTLA

-471 ALGVIGGPITLVIVA
+471 ALGVIGGPITLVVVA

-511 WDNIKE
+511 WDGIKE
-517 ATGQVIDGIVNFFT
+517 TTGQVIDGIVNFFT
-531 VTIPEAC
+531 VTIPEAF
-538 QSFVEAAQ
+538 QSFVDAAQ
-546 NLATQVVEFFTV
+546 NLADQVVQFFTV
-558 TIPEGVNTLVT
+558 TIPEGINTLVT
-569 NIQTFFGTTIPY
+569 NIQTFFGSTIPY
-581 WIGYAVGYILGKLV
+581 WIGYAVGFILGKLI
-595 EWGLKLVQFATQD
+595 EWGASLVQFVTQD
-608 IPQFISKVVDWFKQ
+608 IPQFISGVVEWFTQ
-622 LPGKIWTWLLNTI
+622 LPGMVWTWLLETI

-642 RQMVQKA
+642 SQMIQKA
-649 IQAGKDF
+649 VQAGQEF
-656 ITNVVNFI
+656 ITNVVTFI

-669 KVWSFLSNTISNA
+669 TVWSFLSNTISSA

-691 QAIQAGK
+691 QAIQAGR
-698 QFFNGIVNKVKEI
+698 QFFNGIVNTVRQI
-711 PGQMISIGSDIVN
+711 PGQMISIGADIVN
-724 GIKSGISG
+724 GIRSGISG

-739 WLGNMAKGLIDGV
+739 WLGNMARGLIDGV
-752 KGALGIG
+752 KSALGIG

-790 FMGRMSTE
+790 FMGRVSTE

-808 TSRLALEGNPGGFGL
+808 TSRLALESDSGGFKGWP
-823 GTGST
+823 GST

-833 EQTINSAKALTPS
+833 NQTINSAKALSPS
-846 EIASETQNMMRRLE
+846 EIGQQTRNSVRRLA
-860 WA
+860 WQ

>member
-64 KATARLDAMS
+64 KATARLDAMQ

-183 IFAEKTGKSME
+183 IFAEKTGKSMA

-291 AEEVPKVL
+291 AEEIPKAL
-299 NALKEFFA
+299 NALKDFFA

-401 AAWKGIKAVSDIAN
+401 AAWKGIKAVSDIAK

-424 KTFSSLVSKGSGLI
+424 KTFGSLVSKGSGLI

-450 VFASMA
+450 VIASMA
-456 ESFTLA
+456 EAFTLA

-471 ALGVIGGPITLVIVA
+471 ALGVIGGPITLVVVA

-511 WDNIKE
+511 WDGIKE
-517 ATGQVIDGIVNFFT
+517 TTGQVIDGIVNFFT
-531 VTIPEAC
+531 VTIPEAF
-538 QSFVEAAQ
+538 QSFVDAAQ
-546 NLATQVVEFFTV
+546 NLADQVVQFFTV
-558 TIPEGVNTLVT
+558 TIPEGINTLVT
-569 NIQTFFGTTIPY
+569 NIQTFFGSTIPY
-581 WIGYAVGYILGKLV
+581 WIGYAVGFILGKLI
-595 EWGLKLVQFATQD
+595 EWGASLVQFVTQD
-608 IPQFISKVVDWFKQ
+608 IPQFISGVVEWFTQ
-622 LPGKIWTWLLNTI
+622 LPGMVWTWLLETI

-642 RQMVQKA
+642 SQMIQKA
-649 IQAGKDF
+649 VQAGQDF
-656 ITNVVNFI
+656 ITNVVTFI

-669 KVWSFLSNTISNA
+669 TVWSFLSNTISSA

-691 QAIQAGK
+691 QAIQAGR
-698 QFFNGIVNKVKEI
+698 QFFNGIVNTVRQI
-711 PGQMISIGSDIVN
+711 PGQMISIGADIVN
-724 GIKSGISG
+724 GIRSGISG

-739 WLGNMAKGLIDGV
+739 WLGNMARGLIDGV
-752 KGALGIG
+752 KSALGIG

-808 TSRLALEGNPGGFGL
+808 TSRLALESDSGGFKGWP
-823 GTGST
+823 GST

-833 EQTINSAKALTPS
+833 NQTINSAKALSPS
-846 EIASETQNMMRRLE
+846 EIGQQTRNSVRRLA
-860 WA
+860 WQ

>member
-64 KATARLDAMS
+64 KATARLDAMQ

-88 KAAKVVNNLSDA
+88 KAAKVVNELSDA
-100 VTDTAYGLDTA
+100 VSDTAYGLDTA
-111 ATSTQKLATSG
+111 SSSTQKLATSG

-223 SFPAVAG
+223 TFPAVAG
-230 KAKEMAGSFATSFT
+230 KAKEMAGSFATSFS
-244 NMSARIAIGIANI
+244 NMAARIAIGMANI
-257 ITAFNDFLADNSLP
+257 IEALNNFLTDSGLP
-271 TIQEM
+271 NIQGM
-276 IANFGSVIRDGLNWI
+276 IAGFGSVIRNALNWI
-291 AEEVPKVL
+291 AAELPKAL
-299 NALKEFFA
+299 NAVKDFFA
-307 PTAEAIKAATEK
+307 PTAEAIKAAAEK
-319 IQEAWNSVR
+319 IQEAWNKVK
-328 DTIAQKLDSND
+328 DTVKEKLDPGD
-339 SLDFV
+339 SLNFIKD
-344 KSALERIRDILPILV
+344 ALDRIKEILPQVV
-359 EKVGEFVAAFIEKL
+359 EKVGEFAAAFIDNL
-373 PDIIDK
+373 PTIIDK
-379 VQTVADT
+379 AKE
-386 IQGLMPLIAAVAGAF
+386 LAPLITAVAGAF
-401 AAWKGIKAVSDIAN
+401 ATWKGIKAVSDIAK

-424 KTFSSLVSKGSGLI
+424 KTFGSLVSKGSGLL

-471 ALGVIGGPITLVIVA
+471 ALGVIGGPITLVVVA

-511 WDNIKE
+511 WNSIKE
-517 ATGQVIDGIVNFFT
+517 TAGQVIDGIVNFFT
-531 VTIPEAC
+531 VT
-538 QSFVEAAQ
+538 V
-546 NLATQVVEFFTV
+546 
-558 TIPEGVNTLVT
+558 PEGFNNFINTVSE
-569 NIQTFFGTTIPY
+569 I
-581 WIGYAVGYILGKLV
+581 
-595 EWGLKLVQFATQD
+595 
-608 IPQFISKVVDWFKQ
+608 
-622 LPGKIWTWLLNTI
+622 PGKITTFLTEVVSNVASW
-635 NKTAEWV
+635 ASE
-642 RQMVQKA
+642 MVQKA
-649 IQAGKDF
+649 IQAGSEF
-656 ITNVVNFI
+656 VSSAINFI
-664 QQLPG
+664 QQLPS
-669 KVWSFLSNTISNA
+669 KVWSWLSSTISNA
-682 ASFVGSFAN
+682 ANFASQFVQ
-691 QAIQAGK
+691 QAIQAG
-698 QFFNGIVNKVKEI
+698 QNFFSEIVNKIGQI
-711 PGQMISIGSDIVN
+711 PREMISIGSEIVN

-732 AWGALTG
+732 AWSSLTG

-752 KGALGIG
+752 KSALGIG

-770 KWIPAGITLGVEK
+770 KWIPAGITLGVEQ

-790 FMGRMSTE
+790 FMGRMSSD
-798 LIDAANMDSL
+798 LLDAANMDSL
-808 TSRLALEGNPGGFGL
+808 TSRLALEGNSGGL
-823 GTGST
+823 GSGLGN
-828 TVYNV
+828 TVVYQV
-833 EQTINSAKALTPS
+833 DQTINSAKELRPS
-846 EIASETQNMMRRLE
+846 EIAQETERMVRRLA

>member
-319 IQEAWNSVR
+319 IQEAWNNVR

-359 EKVGEFVAAFIEKL
+359 EKVGEFVAAFIENL
-373 PDIIDK
+373 PNIIDK
-379 VQTVADT
+379 VQTVANT

-401 AAWKGIKAVSDIAN
+401 AAWKGIKAVSDIAK
-415 TIGDAGKKI
+415 TIVDAGKKI
-424 KTFSSLVSKGSGLI
+424 KTFGSLVSKGSGLI

-471 ALGVIGGPITLVIVA
+471 ALGVIGGPITLVVVA

-511 WDNIKE
+511 WDGIKE
-517 ATGQVIDGIVNFFT
+517 TTGQVIDGIVNFFT
-531 VTIPEAC
+531 VTIPEAF
-538 QSFVEAAQ
+538 QSFIDAAQ
-546 NLATQVVEFFTV
+546 NLATQVVQFFTV
-558 TIPEGVNTLVT
+558 TIPEGINTLVT

-581 WIGYAVGYILGKLV
+581 WIGYAVGFILGKLI
-595 EWGLKLVQFATQD
+595 EWGASLVQFVTQD
-608 IPQFISKVVDWFKQ
+608 IPQFITGVVEWFTQ
-622 LPGKIWTWLLNTI
+622 LPGMVWTWLLETI

-642 RQMVQKA
+642 SQMIQKA
-649 IQAGKDF
+649 VQAGKDF
-656 ITNVVNFI
+656 ITNVVTFI

-669 KVWSFLSNTISNA
+669 TVWSFLSNTISSA

-691 QAIQAGK
+691 QAIQAGR
-698 QFFNGIVNKVKEI
+698 QFFNGIVNTVRQI
-711 PGQMISIGSDIVN
+711 PGQMISIGADIVN
-724 GIKSGISG
+724 GIRSGISG

-739 WLGNMAKGLIDGV
+739 WLGNMARGLIDGV
-752 KGALGIG
+752 KSALGIG

-808 TSRLALEGNPGGFGL
+808 TSRLALESDSGGLKGSPGN
-823 GTGST
+823 T

-833 EQTINSAKALTPS
+833 NQTINSAKALSPS
-846 EIASETQNMMRRLE
+846 EIGQQTRNSVRRLA
-860 WA
+860 WQ

>member
-64 KATARLDAMS
+64 KATARLDAMQ
-74 KAKQVIGVLAGSSE
+74 KAKQVIGVLAGSSK
-88 KAAKVVNNLSDA
+88 KAAKVVNELSDA
-100 VTDTAYGLDTA
+100 VSDTAYGLDTA
-111 ATSTQKLATSG
+111 SSSTQKLATSG

-168 DQWQRLTDAGIPVLK
+168 EQWQRLTDAGIPVLK
-183 IFAEKTGKSME
+183 IFAEKTGKSMA
-194 EVSDAFSKGQISAQ
+194 EVTDAFSTGKISAQ
-208 EFNDV
+208 EFNDT

-230 KAKEMAGSFATSFT
+230 KAKEMAGSFATSFS

-257 ITAFNDFLADNSLP
+257 IEALNNFLTDSGLP
-271 TIQEM
+271 NIQGM
-276 IANFGSVIRDGLNWI
+276 IAGFGSVIRNALNWI
-291 AEEVPKVL
+291 AAELPKAL
-299 NALKEFFA
+299 NAIKDFFA
-307 PTAEAIKAATEK
+307 PTAEAIKAAADK
-319 IQEAWNSVR
+319 IQE
-328 DTIAQKLDSND
+328 
-339 SLDFV
+339 
-344 KSALERIRDILPILV
+344 
-359 EKVGEFVAAFIEKL
+359 
-373 PDIIDK
+373 
-379 VQTVADT
+379 
-386 IQGLMPLIAAVAGAF
+386 LMPLIAAVVGAF
-401 AAWKGIKAVSDIAN
+401 ATWKGIKAVSNIAS

-424 KTFSSLVSKGSGLI
+424 KTFGSLVSKGSGLI

-450 VFASMA
+450 VIASMA
-456 ESFTLA
+456 EAFTLA

-471 ALGVIGGPITLVIVA
+471 ALGVIGGPITLVVVA

-496 LWNTSDGFRE
+496 LWNTSDSFRK

-511 WDNIKE
+511 WDGIKE
-517 ATGQVIDGIVNFFT
+517 TTGKVVDAIKNFFT
-531 VTIPEAC
+531 VTIPQAC
-538 QSFVEAAQ
+538 QSFIDAAQ
-546 NLATQVVEFFTV
+546 NLATQAVQFFTV
-558 TIPEGVNTLVT
+558 TIPNGVQTLVS

-581 WIGYAVGYILGKLV
+581 WIGYAVGYILGKFV
-595 EWGLKLVQFATQD
+595 EWGLRLVQFATQD
-608 IPQFISKVVDWFKQ
+608 IPQFISNVVDWFKQ
-622 LPGKIWTWLLNTI
+622 LPDKIWTWLSNTI
-635 NKTAEWV
+635 NKTSEWV
-642 RQMVQKA
+642 SQMIQKA

-669 KVWSFLSNTISNA
+669 KVWSFLSDTISNA
-682 ASFVGSFAN
+682 ASFVGSFAD

-698 QFFNGIVNKVKEI
+698 QFFSGIVNKVKEI
-711 PGQMISIGSDIVN
+711 PGQMLSIGSDIVG
-724 GIKSGISG
+724 GIKRGINNAWSG
-732 AWGALTG
+732 LTG

-770 KWIPAGITLGVEK
+770 KWIPAGITLGVER

-790 FMGRMSTE
+790 FMGRMSSD
-798 LIDAANMDSL
+798 LLDAANMDSL
-808 TSRLALEGNPGGFGL
+808 TSRLALEGNPGGLGSGL
-823 GTGST
+823 GN
-828 TVYNV
+828 TVVYQV
-833 EQTINSAKALTPS
+833 DQTINSAKELRPS
-846 EIASETQNMMRRLE
+846 EIAQETERMVRRLA

>member
-64 KATARLDAMS
+64 KATARLDAMQ

-88 KAAKVVNNLSDA
+88 KAAKVVNELSDA
-100 VTDTAYGLDTA
+100 VSDTAYGLDTA
-111 ATSTQKLATSG
+111 SSSTQKLATSG
-122 LGLDK
+122 LSLDK
-127 STRMVK
+127 STRMIK

-183 IFAEKTGKSME
+183 IFSEKTGKSMA

-230 KAKEMAGSFATSFT
+230 KAKEMAGSFVTSFS

-276 IANFGSVIRDGLNWI
+276 IANFGSVIRNGLNWI
-291 AEEVPKVL
+291 AEEIPKAL
-299 NALKEFFA
+299 NALKDFFA

-401 AAWKGIKAVSDIAN
+401 AAWKGIKAVSNIAK

-424 KTFSSLVSKGSGLI
+424 KTFGSLVSKGSGLI

-450 VFASMA
+450 VIASMA
-456 ESFTLA
+456 EAFTLA

-471 ALGVIGGPITLVIVA
+471 ALGVIGGPITLVVVA

-511 WDNIKE
+511 WDGIKE
-517 ATGQVIDGIVNFFT
+517 TTGQVIDGIVNFFT
-531 VTIPEAC
+531 VTIPEAF
-538 QSFVEAAQ
+538 QSFVDAAQ
-546 NLATQVVEFFTV
+546 NLADQVVQFFTI
-558 TIPEGVNTLVT
+558 TIPEGINTLVT
-569 NIQTFFGTTIPY
+569 NIQTFFGSTIPY
-581 WIGYAVGYILGKLV
+581 WIGYAVGFILGKLI
-595 EWGLKLVQFATQD
+595 EWGASLVQFVTQD
-608 IPQFISKVVDWFKQ
+608 IPQFISGVVEWFTQ
-622 LPGKIWTWLLNTI
+622 LPGMVWTWLLETI

-642 RQMVQKA
+642 SQMIQKA
-649 IQAGKDF
+649 VQAGQEF
-656 ITNVVNFI
+656 ITNVVTFI

-669 KVWSFLSNTISNA
+669 TVWSFLSNTISSA

-691 QAIQAGK
+691 QAIQAGR
-698 QFFNGIVNKVKEI
+698 QFFNGIVNTVRQI
-711 PGQMISIGSDIVN
+711 PGQMISIGADIVN
-724 GIKSGISG
+724 GIRSGISG

-739 WLGNMAKGLIDGV
+739 WLGNMARGLIDGV
-752 KGALGIG
+752 KSALGIG

-790 FMGRMSTE
+790 FMGRVSTE

-808 TSRLALEGNPGGFGL
+808 TSRLALESDSGGFKGWP
-823 GTGST
+823 GST

-833 EQTINSAKALTPS
+833 NQTINSAKALSPS
-846 EIASETQNMMRRLE
+846 EIGQQTRNSVRRLA
-860 WA
+860 WQ

>member
-64 KATARLDAMS
+64 KATARLDAMQ

-183 IFAEKTGKSME
+183 IFAEKTGKSMA

-291 AEEVPKVL
+291 AEEIPKVL

-401 AAWKGIKAVSDIAN
+401 AAWKGIKAVSDIAK

-424 KTFSSLVSKGSGLI
+424 KTFGSLVSKGSGLI

-450 VFASMA
+450 VIASMA
-456 ESFTLA
+456 AAFTLA

-471 ALGVIGGPITLVIVA
+471 ALGVIGGPITLVVVA

-511 WDNIKE
+511 WDGIKE
-517 ATGQVIDGIVNFFT
+517 TTGQVIDGIVNFFT
-531 VTIPEAC
+531 VTIPEAF
-538 QSFVEAAQ
+538 QSFVDAAQ
-546 NLATQVVEFFTV
+546 NLADQVVQFFTV
-558 TIPEGVNTLVT
+558 TIPEGINTLVT
-569 NIQTFFGTTIPY
+569 NIQTFFGSTIPY
-581 WIGYAVGYILGKLV
+581 WIGYAVGFILGKLI
-595 EWGLKLVQFATQD
+595 EWGASLVQFVTQD
-608 IPQFISKVVDWFKQ
+608 IPQFISGVVEWFTQ
-622 LPGKIWTWLLNTI
+622 LPGMVWTWLLETI

-642 RQMVQKA
+642 SQMIQKA
-649 IQAGKDF
+649 VQAGQEF
-656 ITNVVNFI
+656 ITNVVTFI

-669 KVWSFLSNTISNA
+669 TVWSFLSNTISSA

-691 QAIQAGK
+691 QAIQAGR
-698 QFFNGIVNKVKEI
+698 QFFNGIVNTVRQI
-711 PGQMISIGSDIVN
+711 PGQMISIGADIVN
-724 GIKSGISG
+724 GIRSGISG

-739 WLGNMAKGLIDGV
+739 WLGNMARGLIDGV
-752 KGALGIG
+752 KSALGIG

-798 LIDAANMDSL
+798 LINAANMDSL
-808 TSRLALEGNPGGFGL
+808 TSRLALESDSGGFKGGL
-823 GTGST
+823 GSSV
-828 TVYNV
+828 VYNV
-833 EQTINSAKALTPS
+833 EQTINSAKALSPS
-846 EIASETQNMMRRLE
+846 EIGQQTRNSLRRLA
-860 WA
+860 WQ

>member
-64 KATARLDAMS
+64 KATARLDAMQ

-183 IFAEKTGKSME
+183 IFSEKTGKSMA

-230 KAKEMAGSFATSFT
+230 KAKEMAGSFATSFS

-257 ITAFNDFLADNSLP
+257 IEALNNFLTDSGLP
-271 TIQEM
+271 NIQGM
-276 IANFGSVIRDGLNWI
+276 IAGFGSVIRNVLNWI
-291 AEEVPKVL
+291 AAELPKAL
-299 NALKEFFA
+299 NAVKDFFA
-307 PTAEAIKAATEK
+307 PTAEAIKVAAEK
-319 IQEAWNSVR
+319 IQEAWNKVK
-328 DTIAQKLDSND
+328 DTVKEKLDPGD
-339 SLDFV
+339 SLNFIKD
-344 KSALERIRDILPILV
+344 ALDRIKEILPQVV
-359 EKVGEFVAAFIEKL
+359 EKVGEFAAAFIDKL
-373 PDIIDK
+373 PTIIDK
-379 VQTVADT
+379 AKE
-386 IQGLMPLIAAVAGAF
+386 LAPLIAAVAGAF
-401 AAWKGIKAVSDIAN
+401 ATWKGIKAVSDIAK
-415 TIGDAGKKI
+415 TVGDAGKKI
-424 KTFSSLVSKGSGLI
+424 KTFGHLVSQGSGLI

-450 VFASMA
+450 VIASMA
-456 ESFTLA
+456 EAFTLA

-471 ALGVIGGPITLVIVA
+471 ALGVIGGPITLVVVA

-496 LWNTSDGFRE
+496 LWNTSDSFRE

-511 WDNIKE
+511 WDGIKE
-517 ATGQVIDGIVNFFT
+517 TTGQVIDGIVNFFT
-531 VTIPEAC
+531 VTIPEAFNNFIT
-538 QSFVEAAQ
+538 SISE
-546 NLATQVVEFFTV
+546 
-558 TIPEGVNTLVT
+558 IPGNVM
-569 NIQTFFGTTIPY
+569 TFLSE
-581 WIGYAVGYILGKLV
+581 V
-595 EWGLKLVQFATQD
+595 
-608 IPQFISKVVDWFKQ
+608 ISNVASW
-622 LPGKIWTWLLNTI
+622 
-635 NKTAEWV
+635 ASE
-642 RQMVQKA
+642 MVQKA
-649 IQAGKDF
+649 IQTGSDF
-656 ITNVVNFI
+656 LSNLINFI
-664 QQLPG
+664 IQLPG
-669 KVWSFLSNTISNA
+669 KVMEFLSET
-682 ASFVGSFAN
+682 VGEAISFASSFAQEAVN
-691 QAIQAGK
+691 AGRK
-698 QFFNGIVNKVKEI
+698 FFNGIVNKVKEI
-711 PGQMISIGSDIVN
+711 PGRMISIGSDIVN
-724 GIKSGISG
+724 GIRSGISN
-732 AWGALTG
+732 AWSGLTG
-739 WLGNMAKGLIDGV
+739 WLGKMAKGLIDSV
-752 KGALGIG
+752 KSALGIG

-790 FMGRMSTE
+790 FMSNMSTE

-808 TSRLALEGNPGGFGL
+808 TSRLALERNPGALGSGL
-823 GTGST
+823 GN
-828 TVYNV
+828 TVVYQV
-833 EQTINSAKALTPS
+833 DQTINSAKELRPS
-846 EIASETQNMMRRLE
+846 EIAQETERMVRRLA

>member
-1 MASGADGT
+1 MASGADGK
-9 IKVKLGL
+9 IKIKLGL

-56 DLISGSIG
+56 DLIAGSIG
-64 KATARLDAMS
+64 KATARLDAMQ
-74 KAKQVIGVLAGSSE
+74 KAKQVIGVLAGSSK
-88 KAAKVVNNLSDA
+88 KAAAVVNNLSDA

-122 LGLDK
+122 LSLDK
-127 STRMVK
+127 STQMVK

-183 IFAEKTGKSME
+183 IFAEKTGKSMA
-194 EVSDAFSKGQISAQ
+194 EVSDAFSTGKISAQ
-208 EFNDV
+208 EFNAV

-276 IANFGSVIRDGLNWI
+276 IANFGSVIKNGLNWI
-291 AEEVPKVL
+291 AEEIPKAL
-299 NALKEFFA
+299 NALKDFFA

-328 DTIAQKLDSND
+328 DTIAQKLDSNN

-344 KSALERIRDILPILV
+344 KSGLERIRDILPILV

-379 VQTVADT
+379 VQAVADK
-386 IQGLMPLIAAVAGAF
+386 IQELMPLIAAVAGAF
-401 AAWKGIKAVSDIAN
+401 AAWKSIEAVNNIAKV
-415 TIGDAGKKI
+415 IGDAGKKV
-424 KTFSSLVSKGSGLI
+424 KYFGHLVSQGSGLI

-450 VFASMA
+450 VIASMA
-456 ESFTLA
+456 EAFTLA
-462 GGGLSGLSA
+462 GGGAEGLSA
-471 ALGVIGGPITLVIVA
+471 ALAVIGGPITLVIVA

-496 LWNTSDGFRE
+496 LWNTSDSFRE

-511 WDNIKE
+511 WEGIKE
-517 ATGQVIDGIVNFFT
+517 TTGQVIDGIVNFFT

-546 NLATQVVEFFTV
+546 NLATQVVQFFTV

-622 LPGKIWTWLLNTI
+622 LPGKVWSFLSNTI

-642 RQMVQKA
+642 RQMIQKA
-649 IQAGKDF
+649 VQAGKDF

-664 QQLPG
+664 RQLPG
-669 KVWSFLSNTISNA
+669 KVWSFLSNAISNA

-691 QAIQAGK
+691 QAIQAGRN
-698 QFFNGIVNKVKEI
+698 FFNGIVNKVREI
-711 PGQMISIGSDIVN
+711 PGQMISIGADIVN
-724 GIKSGISG
+724 GIRSGISG

-739 WLGNMAKGLIDGV
+739 WLSSMARGLIDGV

-770 KWIPAGITLGVEK
+770 KWIPAGITLGVER

-790 FMGRMSTE
+790 FMGRMSSD
-798 LIDAANMDSL
+798 LLDAANMDSL
-808 TSRLALEGNPGGFGL
+808 TSRLALESNPGGLGL

>member
-299 NALKEFFA
+299 NAIKEFFA

-319 IQEAWNSVR
+319 IQEAWNNVR

-359 EKVGEFVAAFIEKL
+359 EKVGEFVAAFIENL
-373 PDIIDK
+373 PNIIDK
-379 VQTVADT
+379 VQTVANT

-401 AAWKGIKAVSDIAN
+401 AAWKGIKAVSDIAK

-424 KTFSSLVSKGSGLI
+424 KTFGSLVSKGSGLI

-471 ALGVIGGPITLVIVA
+471 ALGVIGGPITLVVVA

-511 WDNIKE
+511 WDGIKE
-517 ATGQVIDGIVNFFT
+517 TTGQVIDGIVNFFT
-531 VTIPEAC
+531 VTIPEAF
-538 QSFVEAAQ
+538 QSFIDAAQ
-546 NLATQVVEFFTV
+546 NLATQVVQFFTV
-558 TIPEGVNTLVT
+558 TIPEGINTLVT

-581 WIGYAVGYILGKLV
+581 WIGYAVGFILGKLI
-595 EWGLKLVQFATQD
+595 EWGASLVQFVTQD
-608 IPQFISKVVDWFKQ
+608 IPQFITGVVEWFTQ
-622 LPGKIWTWLLNTI
+622 LPGMVWTWLLETI

-642 RQMVQKA
+642 SQMIQKA
-649 IQAGKDF
+649 VQAGKDF
-656 ITNVVNFI
+656 ITNVVTFI

-669 KVWSFLSNTISNA
+669 TVWSFLSNTISSA

-691 QAIQAGK
+691 QAIQAGR
-698 QFFNGIVNKVKEI
+698 QFFNGIVNTVRQI
-711 PGQMISIGSDIVN
+711 PGQMISIGADIVN
-724 GIKSGISG
+724 GIISGISG

-739 WLGNMAKGLIDGV
+739 WLGNMARGLIDGV
-752 KGALGIG
+752 KSALGIG

-808 TSRLALEGNPGGFGL
+808 TSRLALESDSGGLKGSPGN
-823 GTGST
+823 T

-833 EQTINSAKALTPS
+833 NQTINSAKALSPS
-846 EIASETQNMMRRLE
+846 EIGQQTRNSVRRLA
-860 WA
+860 WQ

>member
-183 IFAEKTGKSME
+183 IFSEKTGKSMA

-299 NALKEFFA
+299 NAIKEFFA

-496 LWNTSDGFRE
+496 LWNTSDSFRE

-511 WDNIKE
+511 WDGIKE
-517 ATGQVIDGIVNFFT
+517 TTGQVIDGIVNFFT

-538 QSFVEAAQ
+538 QSFVDAAQ

-642 RQMVQKA
+642 RQMIQKA
-649 IQAGKDF
+649 VQAGKDF

-691 QAIQAGK
+691 QAIQAGRN
-698 QFFNGIVNKVKEI
+698 FFNGIVNKVREI
-711 PGQMISIGSDIVN
+711 PGQMISIGADIVN
-724 GIKSGISG
+724 GIRSGISG

-739 WLGNMAKGLIDGV
+739 WLSSMAKGLIDGV

-823 GTGST
+823 GAGST

>member
-64 KATARLDAMS
+64 KATARLDAMQ

-183 IFAEKTGKSME
+183 IFAEKTGKSMA

-223 SFPAVAG
+223 SLPAVAG

-291 AEEVPKVL
+291 AEEIPKAL
-299 NALKEFFA
+299 NALKDFFA

-339 SLDFV
+339 SLGFL
-344 KSALERIRDILPILV
+344 KSGLERIRDILPILV

-401 AAWKGIKAVSDIAN
+401 AAWKGIKAVSNIAN

-424 KTFSSLVSKGSGLI
+424 KTFSSLVSKGSELI

-471 ALGVIGGPITLVIVA
+471 ALGVIGGPITLVVVA

-511 WDNIKE
+511 WDGIKE
-517 ATGQVIDGIVNFFT
+517 TTGQVIDGIVNFFT
-531 VTIPEAC
+531 VTIPEAF
-538 QSFVEAAQ
+538 QSFVDAAQ
-546 NLATQVVEFFTV
+546 NLADQVVQFFTV
-558 TIPEGVNTLVT
+558 TIPEGINTLVT
-569 NIQTFFGTTIPY
+569 NIQTFFGSTIPY
-581 WIGYAVGYILGKLV
+581 WIGYAVGFILGKLI
-595 EWGLKLVQFATQD
+595 EWGASLVQFVTQD
-608 IPQFISKVVDWFKQ
+608 IPQFISGVVEWFTQ
-622 LPGKIWTWLLNTI
+622 LPGMVWTWLLETI

-642 RQMVQKA
+642 SQMIQKA
-649 IQAGKDF
+649 VQAGQEF
-656 ITNVVNFI
+656 ITNVVTFI

-669 KVWSFLSNTISNA
+669 TVWSFLSNTISNA

-691 QAIQAGK
+691 QAIQAGR
-698 QFFNGIVNKVKEI
+698 QFFNGIVNTVRQI
-711 PGQMISIGSDIVN
+711 PGQMVSIGADIVN
-724 GIKSGISG
+724 GIRSGISG

-739 WLGNMAKGLIDGV
+739 WLGNMARGLIDGV
-752 KGALGIG
+752 KSALGIG

-798 LIDAANMDSL
+798 LINAANMDSL
-808 TSRLALEGNPGGFGL
+808 TSRLALESDSGGFKGGL
-823 GTGST
+823 GSSV
-828 TVYNV
+828 VYNV
-833 EQTINSAKALTPS
+833 EQTINSAKALSPS
-846 EIASETQNMMRRLE
+846 EIGQQTRNSLRRLA
-860 WA
+860 WQ

>member
-299 NALKEFFA
+299 NAIKEFFA

-319 IQEAWNSVR
+319 IQEAWNNVR

-359 EKVGEFVAAFIEKL
+359 EKVGEFVAAFIENL
-373 PDIIDK
+373 PNIIDK

-401 AAWKGIKAVSDIAN
+401 AAWKGIKAVSDIAK

-424 KTFSSLVSKGSGLI
+424 KTFGSLVSKGSGLI

-496 LWNTSDGFRE
+496 LWNTSDSFRE

-511 WDNIKE
+511 WDGIKE
-517 ATGQVIDGIVNFFT
+517 TTGQVIDGIVNFFT

-538 QSFVEAAQ
+538 QSFVDAAQ

-581 WIGYAVGYILGKLV
+581 WIGYAVGFILGKLV

-642 RQMVQKA
+642 SQMIQKA
-649 IQAGKDF
+649 VQAGKDF

-691 QAIQAGK
+691 QAIQAGRN
-698 QFFNGIVNKVKEI
+698 FFNGIVNKVREI

-798 LIDAANMDSL
+798 LIEAANMDSL
-808 TSRLALEGNPGGFGL
+808 TSRLALERNPGGLGL

>member
-64 KATARLDAMS
+64 KATARLDAMQ

-183 IFAEKTGKSME
+183 IFAEKTGKSMA

-291 AEEVPKVL
+291 AEEIPKVL

-401 AAWKGIKAVSDIAN
+401 AAWKGIKAVSDIAK

-424 KTFSSLVSKGSGLI
+424 KTFGSLVSMGSGLI

-450 VFASMA
+450 VIASMA
-456 ESFTLA
+456 EAFTLA

-471 ALGVIGGPITLVIVA
+471 ALGVIGGPITLVVVA

-511 WDNIKE
+511 WDGIKE
-517 ATGQVIDGIVNFFT
+517 TTGQVIDGIVNFFT
-531 VTIPEAC
+531 VTIPEAF
-538 QSFVEAAQ
+538 QSFVDAAQ
-546 NLATQVVEFFTV
+546 NLADQVVQFFTV
-558 TIPEGVNTLVT
+558 TIPEGINTLVT
-569 NIQTFFGTTIPY
+569 NIQTFFGSTIPY
-581 WIGYAVGYILGKLV
+581 WIGYAVGFILGKLI
-595 EWGLKLVQFATQD
+595 EWGASLVQFVTQD
-608 IPQFISKVVDWFKQ
+608 IPQFISGVVEWFTQ
-622 LPGKIWTWLLNTI
+622 LPGMVWTWLLETI

-642 RQMVQKA
+642 SQMIQKA
-649 IQAGKDF
+649 VQAGQEF
-656 ITNVVNFI
+656 ITNVVTFI

-669 KVWSFLSNTISNA
+669 TVWSFLSNTISSA

-691 QAIQAGK
+691 QAIQAGR
-698 QFFNGIVNKVKEI
+698 QFFNGIVNTVRQI
-711 PGQMISIGSDIVN
+711 PGQMISIGADIVN
-724 GIKSGISG
+724 GIRSGISG

-739 WLGNMAKGLIDGV
+739 WLGNMARGLIDGV
-752 KGALGIG
+752 KSALGIG

-808 TSRLALEGNPGGFGL
+808 TSRLALESDSGGFK
-823 GTGST
+823 GSPGNT

-833 EQTINSAKALTPS
+833 NQTINSAKALSPS
-846 EIASETQNMMRRLE
+846 EIGQQTRNSVRRLA
-860 WA
+860 WQ

>member
-379 VQTVADT
+379 VQTVADA

-517 ATGQVIDGIVNFFT
+517 TTGQVIDGIVNFFT

-649 IQAGKDF
+649 VQAGKDF

-833 EQTINSAKALTPS
+833 EQTINSAKVLTPS

>member
-64 KATARLDAMS
+64 KATARLDAMQ

-88 KAAKVVNNLSDA
+88 KATKVVNNLSDA

-149 LANTVDAI
+149 LANTIDAI

-183 IFAEKTGKSME
+183 IFSEKTGKSMA

-257 ITAFNDFLADNSLP
+257 ITSFNDFLADNSLP

-276 IANFGSVIRDGLNWI
+276 IANFGSVIKNGLNWI
-291 AEEVPKVL
+291 AEEIPKVL

-319 IQEAWNSVR
+319 IQEAWNKVK
-328 DTIAQKLDSND
+328 DTVKEKLDPGD
-339 SLDFV
+339 SLNFIKD
-344 KSALERIRDILPILV
+344 ALDRIKEILPQIV
-359 EKVGEFVAAFIEKL
+359 EKVGEFAAAFIEKL

-379 VQTVADT
+379 VQNVADK
-386 IQGLMPLIAAVAGAF
+386 IQELMPLIAAVVGAF
-401 AAWKGIKAVSDIAN
+401 ATWQGINAVSNIAK

-424 KTFSSLVSKGSGLI
+424 KTFGHLVAQGSGLI
-438 DGLAYAASSGTG
+438 DGLAYAASSGTS
-450 VFASMA
+450 VIASMA
-456 ESFTLA
+456 EAFTLA

-471 ALGVIGGPITLVIVA
+471 ALGVIGGPITLVVIA
-486 IGALVAAFVY
+486 IGALAAAFVY

-511 WDNIKE
+511 WDGIKE
-517 ATGQVIDGIVNFFT
+517 TTGQVVDGIVNFFT

-538 QSFVEAAQ
+538 QSFVDAAQ
-546 NLATQVVEFFTV
+546 NLATQVVELFTV

-581 WIGYAVGYILGKLV
+581 YIGYAVGFVLGKLV
-595 EWGLKLVQFATQD
+595 EWGLRLVQFATQD
-608 IPQFISKVVDWFKQ
+608 IPQFIAGVVEWFTQ
-622 LPGKIWTWLLNTI
+622 LPDKIWTWLSDTI
-635 NKTAEWV
+635 SKTAEWV
-642 RQMVQKA
+642 SQMVQKA
-649 IQAGKDF
+649 IQAGSEF
-656 ITNVVNFI
+656 VSNAINFI
-664 QQLPG
+664 QLLPS
-669 KVWSFLSNTISNA
+669 KVWSWLSNTISNA
-682 ASFVGSFAN
+682 ANFASQFVQ
-691 QAIQAGK
+691 QAIQAG
-698 QFFNGIVNKVKEI
+698 QNFFSEIVNKIGQI
-711 PGQMISIGSDIVN
+711 PGEMISIGSEIVN

-732 AWGALTG
+732 AWDSLTG

-752 KGALGIG
+752 KSALGIG

-770 KWIPAGITLGVEK
+770 KWIPAGITLGVEQ

-790 FMGRMSTE
+790 FMGRMSSD
-798 LIDAANMDSL
+798 LLDAANMDSL
-808 TSRLALEGNPGGFGL
+808 TSRLALEGNPGGLGSGL
-823 GTGST
+823 GN
-828 TVYNV
+828 TVVYQV
-833 EQTINSAKALTPS
+833 DQTINSAKELRPS
-846 EIASETQNMMRRLE
+846 EIAQETERMVRRLA

>member
-64 KATARLDAMS
+64 KATARLDAMQ

-88 KAAKVVNNLSDA
+88 KAAQVVNKLSDA
-100 VTDTAYGLDTA
+100 VSDTAYGLDTA
-111 ATSTQKLATSG
+111 SSSTQKLATSG
-122 LGLDK
+122 LNLDK

-133 DMMDAVSFYGD
+133 DMMDAISFYGD

-194 EVSDAFSKGQISAQ
+194 EVSDSFSKGEISAQ

-223 SFPAVAG
+223 TFPAVAG
-230 KAKEMAGSFATSFT
+230 KAKEMAGSFATSFS
-244 NMSARIAIGIANI
+244 NMAARIAIGIANI
-257 ITAFNDFLADNSLP
+257 IEALNNFLTDSGLP
-271 TIQEM
+271 NIQGM
-276 IANFGSVIRDGLNWI
+276 IAGFGSVIRNVLNWI
-291 AEEVPKVL
+291 AAELPKAL
-299 NALKEFFA
+299 NAVKDFFA
-307 PTAEAIKAATEK
+307 PTAEAIKVAAEK
-319 IQEAWNSVR
+319 IQEAWNKVK
-328 DTIAQKLDSND
+328 DTVKEKLDPGD
-339 SLDFV
+339 SLNFIKD
-344 KSALERIRDILPILV
+344 ALDRIKEILPQVV
-359 EKVGEFVAAFIEKL
+359 EKVGEFAAAFIDKL
-373 PDIIDK
+373 PTIIDK
-379 VQTVADT
+379 AKE
-386 IQGLMPLIAAVAGAF
+386 LAPLIAAVAGAF
-401 AAWKGIKAVSDIAN
+401 ATWKGIKAVSDIAK
-415 TIGDAGKKI
+415 TVGDAGKKI
-424 KTFSSLVSKGSGLI
+424 KTFGSLVSKGSGLL

-471 ALGVIGGPITLVIVA
+471 ALGVIGGPITLVVVA

-511 WDNIKE
+511 WNSIKE
-517 ATGQVIDGIVNFFT
+517 TAGQVIDGIVNFFT
-531 VTIPEAC
+531 VT
-538 QSFVEAAQ
+538 V
-546 NLATQVVEFFTV
+546 
-558 TIPEGVNTLVT
+558 PEGFNNFINTVSE
-569 NIQTFFGTTIPY
+569 I
-581 WIGYAVGYILGKLV
+581 
-595 EWGLKLVQFATQD
+595 
-608 IPQFISKVVDWFKQ
+608 
-622 LPGKIWTWLLNTI
+622 PGKITTFLTEVVSNVASW
-635 NKTAEWV
+635 ASE
-642 RQMVQKA
+642 MVQKA
-649 IQAGKDF
+649 IQAGSEF
-656 ITNVVNFI
+656 VSSAINFI
-664 QQLPG
+664 QQLPS
-669 KVWSFLSNTISNA
+669 KVWSWLSSTISNA
-682 ASFVGSFAN
+682 ANFASQFVQ
-691 QAIQAGK
+691 QAIQAG
-698 QFFNGIVNKVKEI
+698 QNFFSEIVNKIGQI
-711 PGQMISIGSDIVN
+711 PGEMISIGSEIVN

-732 AWGALTG
+732 AWSSLTG

-752 KGALGIG
+752 KSALGIG

-770 KWIPAGITLGVEK
+770 KWIPAGITLGVEQ

-790 FMGRMSTE
+790 FMGRMSSD
-798 LIDAANMDSL
+798 LLDAANMDSL
-808 TSRLALEGNPGGFGL
+808 TSRLALEGNSGGL
-823 GTGST
+823 GSGLGN
-828 TVYNV
+828 TVVYQV
-833 EQTINSAKALTPS
+833 DQTINSAKELRPS
-846 EIASETQNMMRRLE
+846 EIAQETERMVRRLA

>member
-64 KATARLDAMS
+64 KATARLDAMQ

-88 KAAKVVNNLSDA
+88 KATKVVNNLSDA

-149 LANTVDAI
+149 MANTIDAI

-183 IFAEKTGKSME
+183 IFSEKTGKSMA

-257 ITAFNDFLADNSLP
+257 ITSFNDFLADNSLP

-276 IANFGSVIRDGLNWI
+276 IANFGSVIKNGLNWI
-291 AEEVPKVL
+291 AEEIPKVL

-328 DTIAQKLDSND
+328 DTIAQKLDSSD

-401 AAWKGIKAVSDIAN
+401 AAWKGIKAVSDIAK

-424 KTFSSLVSKGSGLI
+424 KTFGSLVSKGSGLL

-471 ALGVIGGPITLVIVA
+471 ALGVIGGPITLVVVA
-486 IGALVAAFVY
+486 IGALAAAFIY
-496 LWNTSDGFRE
+496 LWNTSDSFRE

-511 WDNIKE
+511 WNNIKE
-517 ATGQVIDGIVNFFT
+517 TTGQIVDGIVNFFT
-531 VTIPEAC
+531 VT
-538 QSFVEAAQ
+538 V
-546 NLATQVVEFFTV
+546 
-558 TIPEGVNTLVT
+558 PEGFNNFINTVSE
-569 NIQTFFGTTIPY
+569 I
-581 WIGYAVGYILGKLV
+581 
-595 EWGLKLVQFATQD
+595 
-608 IPQFISKVVDWFKQ
+608 
-622 LPGKIWTWLLNTI
+622 PGKITTFLTEVVSNVASW
-635 NKTAEWV
+635 ASE
-642 RQMVQKA
+642 MVQKA
-649 IQAGKDF
+649 IQAGSEF
-656 ITNVVNFI
+656 VSSAINFI
-664 QQLPG
+664 QQLPS
-669 KVWSFLSNTISNA
+669 KVWSWLSNTISNA
-682 ASFVGSFAN
+682 ANFASQFVQ
-691 QAIQAGK
+691 QAIQAG
-698 QFFNGIVNKVKEI
+698 QNFFSEIVNKIGQI
-711 PGQMISIGSDIVN
+711 PGEMISIGSEIVN

-732 AWGALTG
+732 AWSSLTG
-739 WLGNMAKGLIDGV
+739 WLGNMAKSLIDGV
-752 KGALGIG
+752 KSALGIG

-770 KWIPAGITLGVEK
+770 KWIPAGITLGVEQ

-790 FMGRMSTE
+790 FMGRMSNE

-808 TSRLALEGNPGGFGL
+808 TSRLALEGNPGGLGSGL
-823 GTGST
+823 GST
-828 TVYNV
+828 VVYQV
-833 EQTINSAKALTPS
+833 DQTINSAKELRPS
-846 EIASETQNMMRRLE
+846 EIAQETERMVRRLA

>member
-64 KATARLDAMS
+64 KATARLDAMQ

-183 IFAEKTGKSME
+183 IFAEKTGKSMA

-291 AEEVPKVL
+291 AEEIPKAL
-299 NALKEFFA
+299 NALKDFFA

-386 IQGLMPLIAAVAGAF
+386 IQGLIPLIAAVAGAF
-401 AAWKGIKAVSDIAN
+401 AAWKGIKAVSDIAK

-424 KTFSSLVSKGSGLI
+424 KTFGSLVSKGSGLI

-450 VFASMA
+450 VIASMA
-456 ESFTLA
+456 EAFTLA

-471 ALGVIGGPITLVIVA
+471 ALGVIGGPITLVVVA

-511 WDNIKE
+511 WDGIKE
-517 ATGQVIDGIVNFFT
+517 TTGQVIDGIVNFFT
-531 VTIPEAC
+531 VTIPEAF
-538 QSFVEAAQ
+538 QSFVDAAQ
-546 NLATQVVEFFTV
+546 NLADQVVQFFTV
-558 TIPEGVNTLVT
+558 TIPEGINTLVT

-581 WIGYAVGYILGKLV
+581 WIGYAVGFILGKLI
-595 EWGLKLVQFATQD
+595 EWGASLVQFVTQD
-608 IPQFISKVVDWFKQ
+608 IPQFITGVVEWFTQ
-622 LPGKIWTWLLNTI
+622 LPGMIWTWLLETI

-642 RQMVQKA
+642 SQMIQKA
-649 IQAGKDF
+649 VQAGKDF
-656 ITNVVNFI
+656 ITNVVTFI

-669 KVWSFLSNTISNA
+669 TVWSFLSNTISNA

-691 QAIQAGK
+691 QAIQAGR
-698 QFFNGIVNKVKEI
+698 QFFNGIVNTVRQI
-711 PGQMISIGSDIVN
+711 PGQMISIGADIVN
-724 GIKSGISG
+724 GIRSGISG

-739 WLGNMAKGLIDGV
+739 WLGNMARGLIDGV
-752 KGALGIG
+752 KSALGIG
-759 SPSRL
+759 SPSKL

-808 TSRLALEGNPGGFGL
+808 TSRLALESDSGGFK
-823 GTGST
+823 GSPGNT

-833 EQTINSAKALTPS
+833 NQTINSAKALSPS
-846 EIASETQNMMRRLE
+846 EIGQYTKNSVRRLA
-860 WA
+860 WQ

>member
-64 KATARLDAMS
+64 KATARLDAMQ
-74 KAKQVIGVLAGSSE
+74 KAKQVIGVLAGSSK
-88 KAAKVVNNLSDA
+88 KAAKVVNELSDA
-100 VTDTAYGLDTA
+100 VSDTAYGLDTA
-111 ATSTQKLATSG
+111 SSSTQKLATSG

-149 LANTVDAI
+149 LANTIDSI

-183 IFAEKTGKSME
+183 IFSEKTGKSMA

-208 EFNDV
+208 EFNDT

-276 IANFGSVIRDGLNWI
+276 IANFGSEIKNGLNWI
-291 AEEVPKVL
+291 AEEIPKVL

-328 DTIAQKLDSND
+328 DTIAQKLDAND
-339 SLDFV
+339 SLGFV
-344 KSALERIRDILPILV
+344 KSGLDRIKEILPILV

-379 VQTVADT
+379 VQTVADK
-386 IQGLMPLIAAVAGAF
+386 IQELMPLIAAVAGAF
-401 AAWKGIKAVSDIAN
+401 AAWKSIEAVNNIAKV
-415 TIGDAGKKI
+415 IGDAGKKI
-424 KTFSSLVSKGSGLI
+424 KTFGHLVSQGSGLI

-450 VFASMA
+450 VIASMA
-456 ESFTLA
+456 EAFTLA
-462 GGGLSGLSA
+462 GGGLEGLSA
-471 ALGVIGGPITLVIVA
+471 ALAVIGGPVTLVIVA

-496 LWNTSDGFRE
+496 LWNTSDSFRE

-511 WDNIKE
+511 WEGIKE
-517 ATGQVIDGIVNFFT
+517 TTGQVIDGIVNFFT

-546 NLATQVVEFFTV
+546 NLATQVVQFFTV

-581 WIGYAVGYILGKLV
+581 WIGYAVGYILGKFV
-595 EWGLKLVQFATQD
+595 EWGLRLVQFATQD

-622 LPGKIWTWLLNTI
+622 LPDKVWTWLSNTI
-635 NKTAEWV
+635 NKTAAWV
-642 RQMVQKA
+642 SQMIQKA

-691 QAIQAGK
+691 QAIQAGRN
-698 QFFNGIVNKVKEI
+698 FFNGIVNKVREI

-724 GIKSGISG
+724 GIRSGISG

-739 WLGNMAKGLIDGV
+739 WLSSMARGLIDGV

-770 KWIPAGITLGVEK
+770 KWIPAGITLGVER

-808 TSRLALEGNPGGFGL
+808 TSRLALEGNPGGLGL
-823 GTGST
+823 GSGNT

-846 EIASETQNMMRRLE
+846 EIATETQNMMRRLE

>member
-319 IQEAWNSVR
+319 IQEAWNNVR

-359 EKVGEFVAAFIEKL
+359 EKVGEFVAAFIENL
-373 PDIIDK
+373 PNIIDK
-379 VQTVADT
+379 VQTVANT

-401 AAWKGIKAVSDIAN
+401 AAWKGIKAVSDIAK

-424 KTFSSLVSKGSGLI
+424 KTFGSLVSKGSGLL

-450 VFASMA
+450 VIASMA
-456 ESFTLA
+456 EAFTLA

-471 ALGVIGGPITLVIVA
+471 ALGVIGGPITLVVVA

-511 WDNIKE
+511 WDGVKE
-517 ATGQVIDGIVNFFT
+517 ITGQVIDGIVNFFT
-531 VTIPEAC
+531 VTIPEAF
-538 QSFVEAAQ
+538 QSFVDAAQ
-546 NLATQVVEFFTV
+546 NLADQVVQFFTV
-558 TIPEGVNTLVT
+558 TIPEGINTLVT

-581 WIGYAVGYILGKLV
+581 WIGYAVGFILGKLI
-595 EWGLKLVQFATQD
+595 EWGASLVQFVTQD
-608 IPQFISKVVDWFKQ
+608 IPQFISGVVEWFTQ
-622 LPGKIWTWLLNTI
+622 LPGMVWTWLLETI

-642 RQMVQKA
+642 SQMIQKA
-649 IQAGKDF
+649 VQAGKDF

-691 QAIQAGK
+691 QAIQAGR
-698 QFFNGIVNKVKEI
+698 QFFNGIVNTVRQI
-711 PGQMISIGSDIVN
+711 PGQMISIGADIVN
-724 GIKSGISG
+724 GIRSGISG

-739 WLGNMAKGLIDGV
+739 WLGNMARGLIDGV
-752 KGALGIG
+752 KSALGIG

-770 KWIPAGITLGVEK
+770 KWIPAGITLGIEK

-808 TSRLALEGNPGGFGL
+808 TSRLALEGNPGGFK
-823 GTGST
+823 GSPGNT

-833 EQTINSAKALTPS
+833 NQTINSAKALSPS
-846 EIASETQNMMRRLE
+846 EIGQQTRNSVRRLA
-860 WA
+860 WQ